1 MKLFLTG
8 AIIYIIGLL
17 VMTIVRFSPPS
28 YVKEYD
34 AAQKGGCYLVLAFL
48 VVIGCILMI
57 ISHY

>member
-1 MKLFLTG
+1 M
-8 AIIYIIGLL
+8 
-17 VMTIVRFSPPS
+17 VMTIVRFTPPS

-34 AAQKGGCYLVLAFL
+34 AAQKGGCYLVFAFL

>member
-8 AIIYIIGLL
+8 AIMYIIGLM
-17 VMTIVRFSPPS
+17 VMTIVRFTPPS
-28 YVKEYD
+28 YVKEYN

>member
-8 AIIYIIGLL
+8 AIMYIIGLM
-17 VMTIVRFSPPS
+17 VMTIVRFTPPS

-34 AAQKGGCYLVLAFL
+34 AAQKGGCYLVLSFL
-48 VVIGCILMI
+48 AVIGCILMI